1 MKVFLVVDDGISE
14 SIQKQISDALEEFPS
29 LGKPV
34 LLSLEVFLHTVNTK
48 RDYQKA
54 LVVAVCHGALDIT
67 NDHVSYFG
75 MYNEYEFN
83 QNITN
88 IRKNCRY
95 FWIAACWTGNID
107 VSTASTNYED
117 IRKNADNGDFEVKI
131 IHPFIYSHA
140 LSGIPNLRVITVSY
154 LLGMLNLFKEID
166 AEWYTRTNH
175 PIDFYSEKNLNEQ
188 GKCLFDSNY
197 ENHLASFDQEAP
209 PDDLNENQNRSS
221 ENHRSPIDAQID
233 CIRKVYQFMADFDTA
248 NDLTL
253 FPNKLSFGEIFH
265 CGVFVAHFPSE
276 KLQVLANSEAVQ
288 AYLVARP
295 KNKDK
300 RKAEEFSRQGRFKF
314 LSSDVA
320 ESGNKWFKQIVEFAC
335 PQIDLRPYVPATT
348 VAEFQCS
355 GVHKFPK
362 HYDDTKIRL
371 SLVDIQ
377 KRLMCCDPLPQ
388 EEKRVPKHYIAL
400 VIRDAGHDEDF
411 RVASN
416 SNEFYTMIQN
426 LMTSAK
432 KCDHGIALMDGG
444 KCSDD
449 VWIKCLEIALEVGFE
464 TADLKN
470 LQRGCS
476 PGIEQKYF
484 TNKEN
489 DHQSIV
495 SQLRYI
501 YKCVQCF
508 NIVGALGVHGTF
520 MDMLVAL
527 GVPASKTI
535 RVILPASRTLATDEG
550 IDDVIA
556 QWKTRVSH
564 IMQRFGNLQGP
575 HWIDNHLPSSDKEFE
590 LIFAT
595 EALDIGVKAGC
606 GDDGGHGDLLT

>member
-14 SIQKQISDALEEFPS
+14 SIQKQISEALEEFPS
-29 LGKPV
+29 LEKAV
-34 LLSLEVFLHTVNTK
+34 SLILEDFLRTVNTDK
-48 RDYQKA
+48 FREA
-54 LVVAVCHGALDIT
+54 LVVAVCHGALDVTT
-67 NDHVSYFG
+67 NGVSYFG

-95 FWIAACWTGNID
+95 FWIAACCTGNID

-131 IHPFIYSHA
+131 IHPFSYSHA
-140 LSGIPNLRVITVSY
+140 ISGIPNLPVITVSY
-154 LLGMLNLFKEID
+154 LLGMLNLFKEVD
-166 AEWYTRTNH
+166 AEWYTRKNH
-175 PIDFYSEKNLNEQ
+175 PIDFYSARIR
-188 GKCLFDSNY
+188 
-197 ENHLASFDQEAP
+197 HLTPIEAQT
-209 PDDLNENQNRSS
+209 NSIE
-221 ENHRSPIDAQID
+221 
-233 CIRKVYQFMADFDTA
+233 KVYQFMADFDTA

-535 RVILPASRTLATDEG
+535 RVIVPASQTLEECQ
-550 IDDVIA
+550 IQVIEL
-556 QWKTRVSH
+556 WKARVIK
-564 IMQRFGNLQGP
+564 IMERFGHKIGP
-575 HWIDNHLPSSDKEFE
+575 HWIDNHLPYSDDEFKA
-590 LIFAT
+590 LFAE
-595 EALDIGVKAGC
+595 EAIEIDVKAGC